1 VGAAPRLT
9 PAPHHP
15 TSNGSAEKVEM
26 PPVEPHIASLLHRR
40 ASRNLNVLGEE
51 QEKTLGQRMADR
63 LTMAAG
69 SWTFIIIFLVIIAI
83 WMAINAVA
91 WLHHWDPYPF
101 ILLNLVLSCIAAI
114 QAPVILMSQNR
125 EEARDRLRAQADYE
139 VNLKAEL
146 LLEHLTEEIEALKA
160 FLMEQQGGFAGDPA
174 AALAA
179 EAGAAQDGLR

>member
-1 VGAAPRLT
+1 
-9 PAPHHP
+9 
-15 TSNGSAEKVEM
+15 M
-26 PPVEPHIASLLHRR
+26 PPVEPHITSLLGRR
-40 ASRNLNVLGEE
+40 TSRNLNILHDE

-63 LTMAAG
+63 FTAGAG
-69 SWTFIIIFLVIIAI
+69 SWTFIIIFLVVIAI

-125 EEARDRLRAQADYE
+125 EEARDRIRAQADFE

-146 LLEHLTEEIEALKA
+146 LLEHLTAEIEVLKA
-160 FLMEQQGGFAGDPA
+160 FLLGQQGAFPGDPA
-174 AALAA
+174 TDEAAVQAAVQADEAAA
-179 EAGAAQDGLR
+179 EAGAAQDGSR